1 MFRYSFHNIAK
12 IALQILAYIQ
22 QNRKCNILI
31 FTEFGKCT
39 FTCSNCFSELAL
51 FHFFVYQ

>member
-39 FTCSNCFSELAL
+39 FTCSNCFS
-51 FHFFVYQ
+51 